1 MTQDDVS
8 KTLSK
13 LKAIMIQSMDLNQ
26 CYILMFQNIQA
37 IILEASGK
45 TDKHL

>member
-26 CYILMFQNIQA
+26 WYILMFQNIQA
-37 IILEASGK
+37 IIEASGK
-45 TDKHL
+45 TDKHF